1 MNNDRVR
8 PFTHALLAQIR
19 AIADIATGSASD
31 LNTTER
37 ALVEGALNEASNRLR
52 FKRNARQ
59 ALDRAFAKVESK
71 YWENYT
77 DGGAA

>member
-1 MNNDRVR
+1 MSDYVH

-19 AIADIATGSASD
+19 AIADIATRSD
-31 LNTTER
+31 GDFNRTEL
-37 ALVEGALNEASNRLR
+37 ALIEGALNEAAGRLR

-59 ALDRAFAKVESK
+59 ALDRAFAKAESK
-71 YWENYT
+71 YWEDYT